1 MRGTVYPRTVRRYRN
16 RSQLFDAALIE
27 AYSPIQAAFPD
38 ELASIDIA
46 VDTVPRMRLNP
57 DVSHYSDEIAAD
69 GPVPLGRLIPAGID
83 QLGRPTRPRIVLF
96 RMPIEQRCD
105 DMKEKVELLHTV
117 LTSLV
122 AAYLN
127 IEPTTINPNHP
138 W

>member
-57 DVSHYSDEIAAD
+57 DVSRYSDEIAAD

-83 QLGRPTRPRIVLF
+83 
-96 RMPIEQRCD
+96 QRCD